1 MVDEVAK
8 SIRTAR
14 LKERKFQDAKTKE
27 MQGVHEVLNDDTMS
41 ADEKYFTLITTYH
54 FGKIRAQ
61 QLVYG
66 KQVFEVKT
74 HTSEKYIRDMGKYY
88 GKGDSK

>member
-8 SIRTAR
+8 HIKNERM
-14 LKERKFQDAKTKE
+14 KERKFQDAKTKE
-27 MQGVHEVLNDDTMS
+27 LQGVHDVLNDDTMS

-74 HTSEKYIRDMGKYY
+74 HVSEKYIRDMGKYY
-88 GKGDSK
+88 GKDYSK